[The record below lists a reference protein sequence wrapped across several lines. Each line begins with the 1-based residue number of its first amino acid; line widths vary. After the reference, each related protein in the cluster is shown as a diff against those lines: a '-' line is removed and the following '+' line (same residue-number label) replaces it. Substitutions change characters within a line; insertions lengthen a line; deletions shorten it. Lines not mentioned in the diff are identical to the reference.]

1 MYVIPQ
7 LIIPAAVDRHAQQ
20 ERPGTEFGQLAQEK
34 LQIDPFLVPLERA
47 EKSLV
52 RPGVSLPEHFL
63 AKFAVPLFVI
73 QPELVVVGMST
84 VQCVRL
90 PVQHRP
96 IQRPAAARRNRGRGL
111 FGVFPEITHHAPV
124 ILVAE
129 DRIVH
134 DSQGENRVIAG
145 EARGGSRRPG
155 SPGRT
160 GGAVDSPRS
169 LGTGASAAP
178 HPA

>member
-1 MYVIPQ
+1 MYVTPQ

-20 ERPGTEFGQLAQEK
+20 ERPGTEFVQPAQEK
-34 LQIDPFLVPLERA
+34 LQIDPFLVALECA

-52 RPGVSLPEHFL
+52 RPGVSLLERFL

-73 QPELVVVGMST
+73 QPELVVVGMSP
-84 VQCVRL
+84 VQRVRL
-90 PVQHRP
+90 PVQRRP
-96 IQRPAAARRNRGRGL
+96 IQRPAAARRSRGRVL
-111 FGVFPEITHHAPV
+111 YGVFPEITHHAPV

-134 DSQGENRVIAG
+134 DSQRENRVIAG
-145 EARGGSRRPG
+145 EAQ
-155 SPGRT
+155 
-160 GGAVDSPRS
+160 GGAVGQVLQGEPKERS
-169 LGTGASAAP
+169 IRHGRPGTGASAAP